1 MPGALLQGEMRF
13 QRKAKGKTMNNQAIR
28 VSVVL
33 IMFAALAS
41 AAIYPPSPG
50 DLSVAIP
57 FEFVVGDKTMQA
69 GNYLV
74 HRNGE
79 TGVLD
84 ICEDGVYCATV
95 VAGRFGAADFATE
108 PQLVFKHVGHGY
120 VLTQIWFSGGDG
132 YQVPAHG
139 LLAEAV
145 GATFETAYLS
155 ARELYFHHIEGLPVS
170 WH

>member
-1 MPGALLQGEMRF
+1 
-13 QRKAKGKTMNNQAIR
+13 
-28 VSVVL
+28 
-33 IMFAALAS
+33 
-41 AAIYPPSPG
+41 
-50 DLSVAIP
+50 
-57 FEFVVGDKTMQA
+57 MQA

-84 ICEDGVYCATV
+84 ICEDWVYCATV
-95 VAGRFGAADFATE
+95 AAGRFGATYLATE

-139 LLAEAV
+139 LLADAV
-145 GATFETAYLS
+145 GATSETAYLS

>member
-1 MPGALLQGEMRF
+1 
-13 QRKAKGKTMNNQAIR
+13 MNNQAIR
-28 VSVVL
+28 VSAIL

-41 AAIYPPSPG
+41 AGVFPPTPG

-95 VAGRFGAADFATE
+95 AAGRFGATDLATE

-139 LLAEAV
+139 LLADAV
-145 GATFETAYLS
+145 GATSETAYLS

>member
-1 MPGALLQGEMRF
+1 MTHQAVRVSALLI
-13 QRKAKGKTMNNQAIR
+13 T
-28 VSVVL
+28 
-33 IMFAALAS
+33 FAAVAG

-50 DLSVAIP
+50 DLSVEIP
-57 FEFVVGDKTMQA
+57 FAFVVGDKTMQA

-95 VAGRFGAADFATE
+95 AAGRVGAADFQTE
-108 PQLVFKHVGHGY
+108 PQLVFQRLGEGY
-120 VLTQIWFSGGDG
+120 VLAQIWFSGGDG
-132 YQVPAHG
+132 YQLRHRP
-139 LLAEAV
+139 LAEAV
-145 GATFETAYLS
+145 AATSETTRLI